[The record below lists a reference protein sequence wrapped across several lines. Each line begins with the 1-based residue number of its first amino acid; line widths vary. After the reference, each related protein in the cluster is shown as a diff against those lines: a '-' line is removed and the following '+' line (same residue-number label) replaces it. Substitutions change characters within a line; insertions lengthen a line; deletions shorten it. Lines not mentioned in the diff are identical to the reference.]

1 MRLDIRRIGSI
12 KKGDEIVGNETR
24 VKVVKNKIAPPF
36 KQAEFDIMYGTGI
49 SREGEIIDLGVKADI
64 VDKAGAW
71 YSYDG
76 TRIGQGKDNVRE
88 YLRENPA
95 MAVDIE
101 NKIRENLGL
110 IERAITIEP
119 VEDADVDSP
128 DEQ

>member
-1 MRLDIRRIGSI
+1 
-12 KKGDEIVGNETR
+12 
-24 VKVVKNKIAPPF
+24 
-36 KQAEFDIMYGTGI
+36 MYGTGI